1 MDGMGL
7 FKKSRANLNQHE
19 TDGDWTF
26 QGGLSG
32 QIVVTLDVG
41 RGDGGR
47 QNAPKWVFFRV
58 QRGCNP
64 AHLCGDYF
72 INHFKDSL
80 LNSHG

>member
-41 RGDGGR
+41 RGDLEDKM
-47 QNAPKWVFFRV
+47 APKWVFFSGTKGMKSCPV
-58 QRGCNP
+58 MWG
-64 AHLCGDYF
+64 
-72 INHFKDSL
+72 L
-80 LNSHG
+80 LHKSF